1 MASHTKG
8 DKHDIYKNNSHLR
21 GCHVCP
27 WLSVECVM
35 MFALMLDMLSPL
47 LIIMAACAVMSILSL
62 KEYA

>member
-1 MASHTKG
+1 
-8 DKHDIYKNNSHLR
+8 
-21 GCHVCP
+21 
-27 WLSVECVM
+27 M